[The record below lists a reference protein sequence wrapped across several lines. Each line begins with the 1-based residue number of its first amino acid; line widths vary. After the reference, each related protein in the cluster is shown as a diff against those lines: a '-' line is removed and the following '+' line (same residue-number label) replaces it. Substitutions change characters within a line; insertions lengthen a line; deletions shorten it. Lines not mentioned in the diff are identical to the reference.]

1 MGNLD
6 LQTVKFPANKGITGN
21 LLEPMA
27 RRHLWA
33 DHSDFQHGVGH
44 GVSHCGPVHEYPHY
58 AYAKTATH
66 QLPLSHGMVIT
77 NEPGFYKKDCYGI
90 RIENIMQ
97 VEPSS
102 NQDYLQFHCPTLIP
116 YCAELIQTDLL

>member
-58 AYAKTATH
+58 AYAKTARFLQERLLWH
-66 QLPLSHGMVIT
+66 QDREHHAS
-77 NEPGFYKKDCYGI
+77 
-90 RIENIMQ
+90 
-97 VEPSS
+97 
-102 NQDYLQFHCPTLIP
+102 
-116 YCAELIQTDLL
+116 